1 MSSPRRINPIAAE
14 VQFIPLQAGFYLA
27 TLRGT
32 ARTPQQIGH
41 FTVPSAQICGLQAPD
56 GKGGRIEMMG
66 PREVAE
72 GWLQQRGDQVVFRV
86 PDGGGQILITTY
98 RAQGTKD
105 SDLDIVILPLTKLMG
120 QSAVAAAPQ
129 GQAPGGGSAM
139 PGPAAMR
146 PPARPAA
153 APLPPQAAAPPVA
166 APPPPQVL
174 PGLIDVLVH
183 NAMQGDGR
191 AASGA
196 WAGDVQQRRNQL
208 EGFAVT
214 ATDGRFPADGIT
226 YRAGFTDRRETR
238 WMQLGAYCGT
248 RGQGLGVVGIA
259 LKLSPALQQRGLD
272 IEYGVVGRH
281 TGVVTARNGATCRVP
296 DGDVIVGI
304 RVRLVRRG
312 AGTQAQAQPQA
323 QARPQQAPGRGP
335 QPSAAA
341 PRPGDLGAWL

>member
-27 TLRGT
+27 TLRAT

-120 QSAVAAAPQ
+120 QSAVATAPQGQ
-129 GQAPGGGSAM
+129 GQAPGTGSQM

-153 APLPPQAAAPPVA
+153 APLPPQSAAPPMT

-191 AASGA
+191 AAAGA
-196 WAGDVQQRRNQL
+196 WAGDVQNRRNQL
-208 EGFAVT
+208 EGFAI
-214 ATDGRFPADGIT
+214 AASDGRFPADGLT

-238 WMQLGAYCGT
+238 WQKLGSYCGT
-248 RGQGLGVVGIA
+248 RGQGLGMVVIA
-259 LKLSPALQQRGLD
+259 IQLSPALQQRGLE

-281 TGVVTARNGATCRVP
+281 TGVVTARNGAACRVP

-304 RVRLVRRG
+304 RVRLIRRQTG
-312 AGTQAQAQPQA
+312 APAQP
-323 QARPQQAPGRGP
+323 RPQQPQRQAPGRG
-335 QPSAAA
+335 QAPSAAA
-341 PRPGDLGAWL
+341 PQPADLGAWL